1 MLLLWTQPR
10 CHQAASSAKSSSSC
24 SRCGSCASPSS
35 SSQEGPLCGATPGP
49 QDLGRTGTPDVALE
63 WRRASPSA
71 DTEKLLR
78 EDFPAWQHACFR
90 VTRVVKFSK
99 PGPVVSHHGVIYHIR
114 TIDNGIFYLQVE
126 LLTQGI
132 RHNLSSRDPLAL
144 VDTIG
149 WSVARE
155 VDLSPSV
162 VREHLEAHLS
172 HQHSYLGWNC
182 QDFAEELLSLAETR
196 RMPVAAH
203 AHRMDRQAAPK
214 RRHRNAHRR
223 RYEFYIM
230 DGWPNRL
237 WTRLRRGCFE
247 PWGSCSY
254 KAGSRGLLP

>member
-1 MLLLWTQPR
+1 MCRQTT
-10 CHQAASSAKSSSSC
+10 AACNISCSSC
-24 SRCGSCASPSS
+24 SLCGSLSPSFAS
-35 SSQEGPLCGATPGP
+35 KPQRFAAASRSKDVDRRATPGTP
-49 QDLGRTGTPDVALE
+49 AAQD
-63 WRRASPSA
+63 WRASPSA

-78 EDFPAWQHACFR
+78 EDFPAWQHASFR

-114 TIDNGIFYLQVE
+114 TIDNSVFYLQVE

-132 RHNLSSRDPLAL
+132 RHHISSRDPLEL
-144 VDTIG
+144 VDTIS
-149 WSVARE
+149 WSYVRE
-155 VDLSPSV
+155 VDLCPSV
-162 VREHLEAHLS
+162 VQEHLEAHLL
-172 HQHSYLGWNC
+172 HQHSYIGWNC

-203 AHRMDRQAAPK
+203 AHQYDRQAAPK

-223 RYEFYIM
+223 RYEFYIL

-237 WTRLRRGCFE
+237 WTRLRIGYLE

-254 KAGSRGLLP
+254 KAGSRSLLP